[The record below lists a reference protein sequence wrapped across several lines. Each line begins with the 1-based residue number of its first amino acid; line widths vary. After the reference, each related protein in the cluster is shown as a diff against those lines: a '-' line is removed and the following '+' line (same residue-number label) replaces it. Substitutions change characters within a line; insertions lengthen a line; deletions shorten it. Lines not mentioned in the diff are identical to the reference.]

1 MILEIWDEIFLLHAL
16 IELKKL
22 QFQRE
27 KNPENII
34 FFHSVKKV
42 YHTWIDVHINIIS

>member
-1 MILEIWDEIFLLHAL
+1 MILEIWDEIFFLHAL

-34 FFHSVKKV
+34 FFIDTHFKYHGSHLTSV
-42 YHTWIDVHINIIS
+42 Y